1 MSSLV
6 SIIIPVY
13 NAEKYIAQTIKSV
26 LAQTYTNW
34 ELIVINDGSTDNS
47 EGIIKRFLVDER
59 IRYYAQKNT
68 GVSIARNNGMTK
80 SNGVYIAFLD
90 ADDGMESTNIEKKL
104 NVLDNNR
111 DIDWVFSD
119 MYNANENLDII
130 GVASIGTDIDML
142 NSILLWKKEVVPG
155 PCSNVIMRKKCFV
168 EGVRFDANL
177 STAADQDL
185 CIQLAS
191 KYKGRRIAEPLF
203 TYRILQD
210 SMSRSIAKMQ
220 KDHIYVYNKAVR
232 NRMFY
237 SWFFERKCFS
247 YLYMNLGGSWW
258 VNGQNKIRGLYFGIL
273 AGLNYPPNIFKM
285 IRKLYK

>member
-1 MSSLV
+1 MSGLV

-13 NAEKYIAQTIKSV
+13 NAEKYIAETIKSV

-34 ELIVINDGSTDNS
+34 ELIIINDGSTDNS
-47 EGIIKRFLVDER
+47 ERVIKQFLVDER
-59 IRYYAQKNT
+59 IKYYPQKNT
-68 GVSIARNNGMTK
+68 GVSVARNNGMAK
-80 SNGVYIAFLD
+80 SKGDFIAFLD
-90 ADDGMESTNIEKKL
+90 ADDGMENRNIEKKL
-104 NVLDNNR
+104 NVFDNNK

-119 MYNANENLDII
+119 MYNADENLNVI
-130 GVASIGTDIDML
+130 GIAPTGTDIDIL
-142 NSILLWKKEVVPG
+142 NSILLWEKEVVPG
-155 PCSNVIMRKKCFV
+155 PCSNVIIRRKCFV
-168 EGVRFDANL
+168 QGVCFDANL

-203 TYRILQD
+203 IYRILPG

-220 KDHIYVYNKAVR
+220 KDHIYVYKKAAINK
-232 NRMFY
+232 MFY

-258 VNGQNKIRGLYFGIL
+258 VNGNNKLKAIYFGIL
-273 AGLNYPPNIFKM
+273 AGINYPPSIFKM